1 MTTSKKL
8 LIWAAIVF
16 MIAALL
22 VIAGGSVGFTIASLC
37 FIGCG
42 ALWDRS
48 LSWKELED
56 FEAKIESGEILTESA
71 GDISEFTIDLDSLED
86 SDKEVLER
94 VLNMKF
100 DDKEEDQ

>member
-1 MTTSKKL
+1 MTTSQKL

-16 MIAALL
+16 TIAILL
-22 VIAGGSVGFTIASLC
+22 VIVGGSVGFTLASLC

-56 FEAKIESGEILTESA
+56 FEEKIASGEILAESD
-71 GDISEFTIDLDSLED
+71 GNISEFTIDLDSLED

-94 VLNMKF
+94 VLNIKF
-100 DDKEEDQ
+100 EDTETD